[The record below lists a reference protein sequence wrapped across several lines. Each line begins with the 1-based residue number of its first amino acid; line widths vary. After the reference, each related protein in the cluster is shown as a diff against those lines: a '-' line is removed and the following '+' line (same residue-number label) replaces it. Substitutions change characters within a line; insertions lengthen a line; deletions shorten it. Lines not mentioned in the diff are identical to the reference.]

1 MHTGQG
7 GMTII
12 GRIARRLGSGPS
24 PSTADVARNPS
35 CSEFEVDAWQL
46 SQFVLD
52 KLVPAVGIHPF
63 PLHELMLLSAA
74 TCKFRPP
81 LIFEWGTHIGKS
93 ARAFYEVLTHYN
105 IPGEI
110 HSVDLPDDV
119 RHVEHPSDERGR
131 LVRGL
136 DRVHLHQ
143 GDGVDVS
150 VALWKQRDRPRGVLF
165 LVDGDHAFDSVYREL
180 SIIVREIPD
189 ANVLLH
195 DTFFQSAA
203 SGYNIGPWR
212 AIEEV
217 MHANPGRFKRM
228 DSGLGLPGMTL
239 LYGA

>member
-1 MHTGQG
+1 MS
-7 GMTII
+7 IVD
-12 GRIARRLGSGPS
+12 RIARRLGSRHS
-24 PSTADVARNPS
+24 PTTADVARNPD

-46 SQFVLD
+46 SRFVLD
-52 KLVPAVGIHPF
+52 RLVPVVGLHPF

-74 TCKFRPP
+74 TCRLRPP
-81 LIFEWGTHIGKS
+81 MIFEWGTHIGKS
-93 ARAFYEVLTHYN
+93 ARAFYETLRHYN

-119 RHVEHPSDERGR
+119 QHVEHPSNERGR

-136 DRVHLHQ
+136 GRVHLHQ

-150 VALWKQRDRPRGVLF
+150 VSLWKQQGRAPGVLF
-165 LVDGDHAFDSVYREL
+165 LVDGDHSYESVYREL

-195 DTFFQSAA
+195 DTFFQSPG

-212 AIEEV
+212 AIDEV
-217 MHANPGRFKRM
+217 TRANPGRFKRI

-239 LYGA
+239 LYQA